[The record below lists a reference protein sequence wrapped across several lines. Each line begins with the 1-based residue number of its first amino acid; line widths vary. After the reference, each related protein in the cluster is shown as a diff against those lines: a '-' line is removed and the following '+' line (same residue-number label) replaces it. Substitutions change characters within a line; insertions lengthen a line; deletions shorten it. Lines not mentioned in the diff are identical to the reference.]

1 MWLLK
6 APHIRKVVT
15 FMPRIGLREL
25 KIHAS
30 EVLRDV
36 QENRARYVIT
46 KRGVPQ
52 AIMIPYEPAEEAE
65 PVSREKAW
73 SDFADLLRQVGDS
86 WTSPLTADEIIRD
99 MRR

>member
-6 APHIRKVVT
+6 APQIRKVVT

-52 AIMIPYEPAEEAE
+52 AIMIPYLPSEETEAID
-65 PVSREKAW
+65 REAAW
-73 SDFADLLRQVGDS
+73 TRLVDALDEVRQN

>member
-6 APHIRKVVT
+6 ALLAHKVVAI
-15 FMPRIGLREL
+15 MPRIGLREL

-36 QENRARYVIT
+36 QENRARYIIT
-46 KRGVPQ
+46 KRGEPQ
-52 AIMIPYEPAEEAE
+52 AIIVPYAPAEESE
-65 PVSREKAW
+65 PIDRQAAW
-73 SDFADLLRQVGDS
+73 TGLVDALDEVRKN

>member
-6 APHIRKVVT
+6 APQIRKVVT

-36 QENRARYVIT
+36 QENRARYVI
-46 KRGVPQ
+46 
-52 AIMIPYEPAEEAE
+52 MIPYLPSEETEAID
-65 PVSREKAW
+65 REAAW
-73 SDFADLLRQVGDS
+73 TRLVDALDEVRQN

>member
-1 MWLLK
+1 M
-6 APHIRKVVT
+6 
-15 FMPRIGLREL
+15 MPRIGLREL

-36 QENRARYVIT
+36 QENRVRYVIT

-52 AIMIPYEPAEEAE
+52 AIMIPYLAGEEVEAMD
-65 PVSREKAW
+65 REAAW
-73 SDFADLLRQVGDS
+73 VRLVDALDEVRKN